1 MRKTP
6 QHKEEIRKTR
16 EQRIDRTL
24 FAFGLC
30 VWCAVILMV
39 FSAWQ

>member
-16 EQRIDRTL
+16 EKRIDRTI

-30 VWCAVILMV
+30 VWCSVILMV